1 MTRVVIT
8 GMAVCCS
15 TGQNLQ
21 QFLQSLKLGRSGK
34 APIPVARFDTSSPI
48 YRNRSG
54 ATLPYEEI
62 EKLSRSDDT
71 ILTEFAISVVQAALL
86 DAGLDVQTIY
96 AKPTDVGICIGTTV
110 GATYSFIKFMKGK
123 LNLPNGDINTV
134 LKPCTTGTIAGSIAK
149 YFRVQG
155 PISVISTACA
165 SGTNSVGRA
174 FDLIRKNKVKRMI
187 AGGVDLF
194 SELTFSGFNSL
205 QAVSKD
211 ACRPFDEDRD
221 GLMLG
226 DAAAILILE
235 NIEEAYAREARIYG
249 EVCGYA
255 IANEAFH
262 ATGPDPQ
269 GLWAFS
275 VMKGALDQGSLTPAE
290 VNYINAHGTGTK
302 ANDSMELAAIRLLL
316 GPRMKDVYVSSTKSM
331 VGHTLGAAG
340 SVELVAT
347 VLGMFYDFIPP
358 TINLCRPIKG
368 FEEVN
373 FVRDHALPGKIL
385 IALSNSF
392 GFGGNV
398 ASIAVRNKDLLA

>member
-1 MTRVVIT
+1 
-8 GMAVCCS
+8 MAICCS
-15 TGQNLQ
+15 TGENLL
-21 QFLQSLKLGRSGK
+21 QFLQSLKQGRSGRC
-34 APIPVARFDTSSPI
+34 PIPLTRFDTSSLV

-62 EKLSRSDDT
+62 EKFARSDDT
-71 ILTEFAISVVQAALL
+71 ILTEFAINVIQAALV
-86 DAGLDVQTIY
+86 DAGLDTQKMYTD
-96 AKPTDVGICIGTTV
+96 PTDVGVCIGTTV
-110 GATYSFIKFMKGK
+110 GAGYSFMKFLKGK
-123 LNLPNGDINTV
+123 LDLPNGDINTV

-149 YFRVQG
+149 YFKIQG
-155 PISVISTACA
+155 PVSVISTACA

-174 FDLIRKNKVKRMI
+174 FDLIRQNRVKRMI

-205 QAVSKD
+205 QALSKD

-226 DAAAILILE
+226 DAAAFLIME
-235 NIEEAYAREARIYG
+235 NIEEANARKARIYG

-269 GLWAFS
+269 GLRAFAS
-275 VMKGALDQGSLTPAE
+275 MKGALDRASLKPAE
-290 VNYINAHGTGTK
+290 VNYINAHGTGTR
-302 ANDSMELAAIRLLL
+302 ANDIMELAAIQLLL
-316 GPRMKDVYVSSTKSM
+316 GPRMKEVYISSTKSM

-340 SVELVAT
+340 SVELIAT
-347 VLGMFYDFIPP
+347 LLGMFYDFIPP
-358 TINLCRPIKG
+358 TINMRRPIKG

-398 ASIAVRNKDLLA
+398 ASIAVRHKDLLA